1 MEFIWC
7 NSGSALIVPMEI
19 AMLTS
24 LLCGPSYFIIKHNKP
39 LQVWTLVSI
48 SDLPNSSCDEIV
60 HFVISLFAYTICS
73 FLSNTIITMP
83 YFAIAV

>member
-7 NSGSALIVPMEI
+7 NSGSALIVPMEDCDVDFSAI
-19 AMLTS
+19 QT
-24 LLCGPSYFIIKHNKP
+24 YFTIKHNKP

-48 SDLPNSSCDEIV
+48 IDLPNSSCDETV
-60 HFVISLFAYTICS
+60 HFVILLFAYTICS